1 MLNRCMRSA
10 RYLLVMLLVAARSSF
25 AQSSVYRRPSV
36 ADTLNHELPS
46 HWYVRDLAERQNIA
60 AAGEAITDGLRKTDD
75 VTHVSVL
82 SVLSVV
88 SMPEPIG
95 AIIRVSILS
104 IEETS
109 QTAVNEE
116 ICLDRAARSI

>member
-1 MLNRCMRSA
+1 
-10 RYLLVMLLVAARSSF
+10 MLLFAAGSSF

-36 ADTLNHELPS
+36 ADTLNLELPS

-88 SMPEPIG
+88 SMHEPFG
-95 AIIRVSILS
+95 AIIRVSIFS
-104 IEETS
+104 IAETS
-109 QTAVNEE
+109 QAAVNEE